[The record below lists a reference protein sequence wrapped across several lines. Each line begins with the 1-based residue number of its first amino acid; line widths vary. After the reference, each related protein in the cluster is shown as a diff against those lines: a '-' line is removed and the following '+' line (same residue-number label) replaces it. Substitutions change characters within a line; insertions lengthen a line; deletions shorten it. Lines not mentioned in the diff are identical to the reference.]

1 MIGKTVGNA
10 PSLGVDSS
18 TSKTE
23 AERQLQKELAL
34 ILQREVRDSRIGMV
48 TISDVEVSRD
58 LAYAKVFV
66 TFLCVG
72 EQTPESCLKTLRE
85 HGVHIRMMLGKRIRL
100 RLTPEIRFE
109 YDNTLVEGM
118 RMSNLVSEVVSED
131 KRKQQD
137 AGRDGEN
144 AEEDNA

>member
-1 MIGKTVGNA
+1 M
-10 PSLGVDSS
+10 
-18 TSKTE
+18 SKEFSRTQ
-23 AERQLQKELAL
+23 RVSQQLQKELAL

-72 EQTPESCLKTLRE
+72 EQTPESCLNALKE
-85 HGVHIRMMLGKRIRL
+85 HEVPVRMALGKRIRH
-100 RLTPEIRFE
+100 RLTPEVRFT

-118 RMSNLVSEVVSED
+118 RMSNLVSEVLNDD
-131 KRKQQD
+131 KRKQEE
-137 AGRDGEN
+137 AGRTDETQSKGE
-144 AEEDNA
+144 E

>member
-1 MIGKTVGNA
+1 
-10 PSLGVDSS
+10 
-18 TSKTE
+18 
-23 AERQLQKELAL
+23 
-34 ILQREVRDSRIGMV
+34 MV

-58 LAYAKVFV
+58 LAYAIVFG

-72 EQTPESCLKTLRE
+72 EQTPESCLEALRE
-85 HGVHIRMMLGKRIRL
+85 HEVHIRMMLGKRIRL
-100 RLTPEIRFE
+100 RLTPEVRFY

-137 AGRDGEN
+137 SGR
-144 AEEDNA
+144 EEDQAGEE

>member
-1 MIGKTVGNA
+1 M
-10 PSLGVDSS
+10 
-18 TSKTE
+18 SKEFSRTQ
-23 AERQLQKELAL
+23 RVSQQLQKELAL

-72 EQTPESCLKTLRE
+72 EQTPESCLAALKE
-85 HGVHIRMMLGKRIRL
+85 HEVPVRMALGKRIRH
-100 RLTPEIRFE
+100 RLTPEVRFT

-118 RMSNLVSEVVSED
+118 RMSNLVSEVLNDD
-131 KRKQQD
+131 KRKQEES
-137 AGRDGEN
+137 GRTDETQSKD
-144 AEEDNA
+144 EE

>member
-1 MIGKTVGNA
+1 M
-10 PSLGVDSS
+10 
-18 TSKTE
+18 SKEYSRTQ
-23 AERQLQKELAL
+23 RVSQQLQKELAL

-72 EQTPESCLKTLRE
+72 EQTPESSLEALKE
-85 HGVHIRMMLGKRIRL
+85 HEVQIRMILGKRIRL
-100 RLTPEIRFE
+100 RLTPEVRFT

-118 RMSNLVSEVVSED
+118 RMSNLVSEVVSDD
-131 KRKQQD
+131 KRRAKES
-137 AGRDGEN
+137 GRED
-144 AEEDNA
+144 EE

>member
-1 MIGKTVGNA
+1 M
-10 PSLGVDSS
+10 
-18 TSKTE
+18 SKEFSRTQ
-23 AERQLQKELAL
+23 RVSQQLQKELAL

-72 EQTPESCLKTLRE
+72 EQTPESSLEALKE
-85 HGVHIRMMLGKRIRL
+85 HEVQIRMMLGKRIRL
-100 RLTPEIRFE
+100 RLTPEVRFT

-118 RMSNLVSEVVSED
+118 RMSNLVSEVLSDD
-131 KRKQQD
+131 KRKQKE
-137 AGRDGEN
+137 AGRED
-144 AEEDNA
+144 EE